1 MEIARLNEKT
11 LVIKGSIKK
20 EIDYQEI
27 KRHVAPM
34 LEGGIKNLEIKILDA
49 TSITSSVLGYFLK
62 LIHKDK
68 IELVIEVGDDR
79 LFRLFQELS
88 LAEAFRLSYLNL

>member
-1 MEIARLNEKT
+1 MKRRLSS
-11 LVIKGSIKK
+11 KGASKK
-20 EIDYQEI
+20 ETDYQEI
-27 KRHVAPM
+27 KRHIAPM